1 MGVARAVQAA
11 FATRSAPTAVY
22 LSGGGAHNP
31 ALRAALARHLP
42 GARFALTD
50 VLGVPGDAKE
60 AILFA
65 VLANEAV
72 AGRPDSIGA
81 GLQRVPAVGMGKF
94 SFPG

>member
-1 MGVARAVQAA
+1 MQAVAGREAQAQRAE
-11 FATRSAPTAVY
+11 
-22 LSGGGAHNP
+22 GH
-31 ALRAALARHLP
+31 ARHLP

-72 AGRPDSIGA
+72 AGRPVSIGA
-81 GLQRVPAVGMGKF
+81 GRQRVPAVGLGKV